1 MGEAAAPARTIRLVR
16 SPADDGVGV
25 FRIDPAEGRPQF
37 YTLRELPCEIGGRG
51 FAVHRLGMGT
61 VYHVR
66 VGRPDDSTCECL
78 GFLRWGRCK
87 HVAGLGA
94 LIRQHVL

>member
-1 MGEAAAPARTIRLVR
+1 MEAPAAPQRVIRLYR
-16 SPADDGVGV
+16 PPDENGVGV
-25 FRIDPAEGRPQF
+25 FRITAGGRSQF
-37 YTLRELPCEIGGRG
+37 YTLREIPCEIGGRG

-66 VGRPDDSTCECL
+66 VGAPADCECECL

-87 HVAGLGA
+87 HVLGLRE
-94 LIRQHVL
+94 LVRQGLL